1 MIREIDLIVDVLA
14 SISSDDLVGV
24 VNDLLSVPGFLICEI
39 MLIEFLSITSVQ
51 IYANYMPNYMPNM
64 SNLKYSEYF
73 KFSKCRI
80 CQLHAKLK
88 NAKYFKFKKIF
99 QLNGKLKYAK
109 FKIC

>member
-1 MIREIDLIVDVLA
+1 MIREIDLVVDVLA

-88 NAKYFKFKKIF
+88 NAKYFKFKKNFPVKWQIE
-99 QLNGKLKYAK
+99 
-109 FKIC
+109 ICQI